1 MEEKELLR
9 NNNKGQVHGP
19 GTGLGVGECGK
30 ELPVKGTPEEAVSP
44 RKNQLQLQG
53 WFSALAAH
61 LINRLG
67 R

>member
-1 MEEKELLR
+1 MKEKELLR
-9 NNNKGQVHGP
+9 NNDKGKVHGP
-19 GTGLGVGECGK
+19 CTGPGVGECGT
-30 ELPVKGTPEEAVSP
+30 EPPVKGTPEEAVSS